1 MKDNRFALKHFLLK
15 GASAALLLC
24 GGASQVSAQ
33 TVATLDEVVVT
44 ATRAEESR
52 REVTSNVTVIGETE
66 IAASTASNL
75 ADLMVEQGF
84 MVVTSGDASHVQIR
98 GYGSLTLATEPANT
112 VLTLINGRRVN
123 NPNLAIVGLANVERI
138 EIIRGPAAVQ
148 YGPSAMGGV
157 INIITK
163 QGRGVDKPYLS
174 AEAGIGS
181 DAMHREKIS
190 FGGAGGGFD
199 FAVGLT
205 NYGRDDVTVSEG
217 RRWYGTEIMRNT
229 LLNTDIG
236 YTIADNHRAGFNFNY
251 GNINSKLPGSGFRGS
266 NSPDVQ
272 PTEYT
277 KSNQNFAFN
286 YAGHSGG
293 KAFNWQAT
301 YAFGDDDRERTP
313 YGGTAVLTTV
323 ESRTFNAQAGFT
335 ASLVSLSTGI
345 DYLKYYEPANGN
357 NQQDTGVYFTGKLRL
372 IDERLIFSA
381 GGRYDSYSNETAALD
396 RNYGNFGGS
405 VGAAY
410 LPANWLKL
418 RVNYAEGFKVPTVG
432 NMFGSPPWYAPN
444 FDLRPEKSKTVEFGT
459 DISSNFIDV
468 GLTYFHS
475 EYKDKI
481 VNLAVSGLEYPYQAR
496 NLESSTL
503 AGLESSFRTDIGKA
517 FRQDYGLTPYVSFTW
532 LGTRRNGDESQY
544 ITFNGNRIDIL
555 PNTPELMISYG
566 LDYNNPALKLKTRL
580 SANRYGT
587 LYTSNWDVAP
597 YGYIERQAGTVVNLS
612 AERELARFG
621 DNGGALNL
629 RAEIENL
636 FDGKNEMYWSYPG
649 AGRSFYVGLRYGF

>member
-1 MKDNRFALKHFLLK
+1 MKNRRFGFKHFLLK

-24 GGASQVSAQ
+24 GGASHLSAQ
-33 TVATLDEVVVT
+33 TIATLDEVVVT

-52 REVTSNVTVIGETE
+52 REVTSNITVIGEAE
-66 IAASTASNL
+66 IAASTASTL
-75 ADLMVEQGF
+75 ADLMAEQGF
-84 MVVTSGDASHVQIR
+84 MVVTTGDSSHVQIR

-112 VLTLINGRRVN
+112 VLILINGRRVN

-157 INIITK
+157 VNIITK
-163 QGRGVDKPYLS
+163 QGRGTDKPYLS

-181 DAMHREKIS
+181 DAMHREKVS

-205 NYGRDDVTVSEG
+205 NYGRGDLTVSEG

-229 LLNTDIG
+229 LLNTDLG
-236 YTIADNHRAGFNFNY
+236 YTVADNHRAGFNFNY
-251 GNINSKLPGSGFRGS
+251 GGIHSDQPGAGIWRRNDPNINPS
-266 NSPDVQ
+266 
-272 PTEYT
+272 EYT
-277 KSNQNFAFN
+277 KSNRNFAFN
-286 YAGHSGG
+286 YAGHSIG
-293 KAFNWQAT
+293 KAFDWQAT
-301 YAFGDDDRERTP
+301 YAFGSDDRERTP
-313 YGGTAVLTTV
+313 PGGTATLTTV
-323 ESRTFNAQAGFT
+323 ENRTLNAQAGFT
-335 ASLVSLSTGI
+335 ANLVSLSTGI
-345 DYLKYYEPANGN
+345 DYYRYYELDNKN
-357 NQQDTGVYFTGKLRL
+357 NQQDAGVYFTGKLRL
-372 IDERLIFSA
+372 LDERLIFSA
-381 GGRYDSYSNETAALD
+381 GGRHDSYSNEANALD
-396 RNYGNFGGS
+396 KSYGNFGGS

-432 NMFGSPPWYAPN
+432 NMFGNPPWYAPN

-459 DISSNFIDV
+459 DISANFIDV
-468 GLTYFHS
+468 GLTWFYS
-475 EYKDKI
+475 DYKDKI

-496 NLESSTL
+496 NLDATL
-503 AGLESSFRTDIGKA
+503 AGLEGSFRTDIGKV
-517 FRQDYGLTPYVSFTW
+517 FGRDYGLVPYVSFTW
-532 LGTRRNGDESQY
+532 LGTRKNEDESQY
-544 ITFNGNRIDIL
+544 ITYQDNRIDTL
-555 PNTPELMISYG
+555 PNTPEWMISYG
-566 LDYNNPALKLKTRL
+566 LDYNNPVHKLKARL
-580 SANRYGT
+580 SASRYGE

-597 YGYIERQAGTVVNLS
+597 YGYIERPAGTVVNLS

-621 DNGGALNL
+621 DGGGALSL
-629 RAEIENL
+629 RAEIENM